1 MRGPFIVLSVLM
13 LCPAR
18 AQVLLVEP
26 GTSDPLELHFNPAFI
41 GRNAVVEVSGLPM
54 VKRKNEPM
62 REKREK
68 HLFRFNELGRT
79 IYSNNSFGQ
88 PGTGR
93 DTASITYTYDALGH
107 ITEELHND
115 LSGHYA
121 LVRELD
127 PEGRPLRETYT
138 RIENLGTDRYELVPG
153 ARTEIS
159 DERFRHET
167 INDTARK
174 VVFMNSAGLP
184 FREQTWKKDHW
195 GYLREI
201 EDRWLV
207 TGRMGLTTFR
217 YDEKGHLAERI
228 ERPDMAAS
236 GFTKVEWRYDAAGN
250 VTLCDMSRETGAVT
264 HTEYLYENGTM
275 FLKATVSDHLDTGL
289 IHVTRY
295 TTQRR

>member
-1 MRGPFIVLSVLM
+1 MRRALVLLPILVFST
-13 LCPAR
+13 AS

-26 GTSDPLELHFNPAFI
+26 GTGDPLDLHFNPAFI
-41 GRNAVVEVSGLPM
+41 GRNMVAEVSGLPM

-68 HLFRFNELGRT
+68 HLYRFDELGRT

-93 DTASITYTYDALGH
+93 DTASVTYTYDPAGH
-107 ITEELHND
+107 VKEELHND
-115 LSGHYA
+115 LNGHYA
-121 LVRELD
+121 LIRELD
-127 PEGRPLRETYT
+127 PEGRSLRETYT
-138 RIENLGTDRYELVPG
+138 RIENLGTDRYKLVPG

-184 FREQTWKKDHW
+184 FREQIWKKDHW

-228 ERPDMAAS
+228 ERPDLAAP
-236 GFTKVEWRYDAAGN
+236 GFSKCEWRYDAAGN
-250 VTLCDMSRETGAVT
+250 VTLCDLSREGGPVS
-264 HTEYLYENGTM
+264 HTEYLYEDGTM